1 MSSTRSDSDPV
12 NRSTNSR
19 YKVDS
24 ANGNLYSS
32 AFGGRHLPAMQSL
45 WPLARRCSV
54 SKLGDERIKFASAR
68 NRALIVLRHRSGPG
82 SRRCGAGRCRGRG
95 CAPSGL
101 GSQRGRRSP
110 GARSLGASRCVG
122 PAAVLWAAMGMGLGG
137 GLACHVVRLAGP
149 VVETAVVI
157 VEVGILEM
165 AGLLVVTMVLL
176 IVPLASLDVGAPV
189 LGSVE
194 EGVVIVDS
202 VHVDGVVIDVAL
214 LGREAE
220 SRTRVEPTG
229 LAMWWAVMLHRAAS
243 LAVPLL
249 ALLLGL
255 SHDQRG
261 QAYNDERCH
270 SRVPMSTSSP
280 RDIQDRPGHKMLEMK
295 ARR

>member
-1 MSSTRSDSDPV
+1 MGSLSRRGVDFRSGDSQSS
-12 NRSTNSR
+12 
-19 YKVDS
+19 
-24 ANGNLYSS
+24 
-32 AFGGRHLPAMQSL
+32 F
-45 WPLARRCSV
+45 SV
-54 SKLGDERIKFASAR
+54 SKLGDERTKFASAR
-68 NRALIVLRHRSGPG
+68 NRALIALRHLSGPG
-82 SRRCGAGRCRGRG
+82 SRRCGAGWCRGRG

-110 GARSLGASRCVG
+110 GARSLGASRCVVG
-122 PAAVLWAAMGMGLGG
+122 
-137 GLACHVVRLAGP
+137 CHVMRLAGP

-157 VEVGILEM
+157 AEVGILEM
-165 AGLLVVTMVLL
+165 AGLVVVTMVLL
-176 IVPLASLDVGAPV
+176 IVPVASLDVGAPV

-214 LGREAE
+214 LGRGAE

-249 ALLLGL
+249 ALLLVL